1 MFGITAGREASRARH
16 ATAKHTKAQCLDAWQ
31 PVESASAR
39 NDNGHAVG
47 AFELAPSRTGFQRRL
62 VWRTHGTPP
71 EPVEI
76 AA

>member
-1 MFGITAGREASRARH
+1 MFGITAGREASRARS

-31 PVESASAR
+31 PVESGSAR
-39 NDNGHAVG
+39 EGNGKA
-47 AFELAPSRTGFQRRL
+47 ASPFEPTPSPTRSHLRL

-71 EPVEI
+71 EPVDV